1 MMRGVSLWSI
11 AILFFLFS
19 CDSNRVYEQYYDFD
33 DRFWAVG
40 ETPEFEFTIDQPNEK
55 YNLYCNVRNSSDYP
69 NARFFFTYYFQD
81 STGTILKQELKT
93 EVLFDSK
100 TGKPFGS
107 SGLGDL
113 YDHQF
118 NILENYQFNHSGK
131 FKVKF
136 EQFMRTDTLSG
147 ILAVGLRVEKV
158 EKN

>member
-1 MMRGVSLWSI
+1 MKRWFVWSI
-11 AILFFLFS
+11 ALFVILAS
-19 CDSNRVYEQYYDFD
+19 CDSDRVYEQYYDFD
-33 DRFWAVG
+33 NRFWAVA
-40 ETPEFEFTIDQPNEK
+40 ETPEFEFSVDQPGEK

-81 STGTILKQELKT
+81 STGVVLKQELKT
-93 EVLFDSK
+93 EALFDSK

-107 SGLGDL
+107 SGLGDI

-118 NILENYQFNHSGK
+118 SLLENYQFAHAGK

-158 EKN
+158 RK

>member
-1 MMRGVSLWSI
+1 MKRWFVWSI
-11 AILFFLFS
+11 ALFVILAS
-19 CDSNRVYEQYYDFD
+19 CDSDRVYEQYYDFD
-33 DRFWAVG
+33 NRFWAVA
-40 ETPEFEFTIDQPNEK
+40 ETPEFEFSVDQPGEK

-81 STGTILKQELKT
+81 STGVVLKQELKT
-93 EVLFDSK
+93 EALFDSK

-107 SGLGDL
+107 SGLGDI

-118 NILENYQFNHSGK
+118 SLLENYQFPNAGK

-158 EKN
+158 RK